1 MTKAIFGEFR
11 QAASDLGL
19 SPNPGPLE
27 QYIPTTTY
35 RLGMA
40 GSSMPLDLV
49 RQTLCQRIP
58 SESGSK
64 ADEEIPVPLTD
75 RSIYSP
81 TIQLQLSNLVKIPIS
96 PSVEVQASLYRVRA
110 LCVTV
115 ECYVHGSKNRRR
127 PRSIRRFKC

>member
-1 MTKAIFGEFR
+1 
-11 QAASDLGL
+11 
-19 SPNPGPLE
+19 
-27 QYIPTTTY
+27 
-35 RLGMA
+35 
-40 GSSMPLDLV
+40 MPLDLV

-75 RSIYSP
+75 PP
-81 TIQLQLSNLVKIPIS
+81 TIQLQLSNLFKIPIS

-110 LCVTV
+110 LCVTL